1 MRRLVPLL
9 FFLAPLSVSAQ
20 EERDTTLT
28 RCPVYITDT
37 VTSNNFF
44 IEARPCT
51 IKVYRVSGDLKVVV
65 EQRDQFLTLLF
76 LDRKLRSTRYKIST
90 RPKGKSQLAVKYSF
104 RSGDQVSYVDVAN
117 GTVDVAYD
125 SEKKI
130 WLLQVNGTIANLVG
144 TTVTYYRVRANLHV
158 L

>member
-1 MRRLVPLL
+1 M
-9 FFLAPLSVSAQ
+9 
-20 EERDTTLT
+20 
-28 RCPVYITDT
+28 
-37 VTSNNFF
+37 
-44 IEARPCT
+44 
-51 IKVYRVSGDLKVVV
+51 SGDLKVVV